1 MLDLASPLNVVAL
14 ASAFEL
20 NVLDIAS
27 PLFMLAL
34 ASALNVLDVASSL
47 IGLHLASGLNVLDV
61 ASPWNQILQ
70 RLIWSGTMSMLTR
83 PFRCYV
89 DAIACPSAMLRLK
102 LS

>member
-1 MLDLASPLNVVAL
+1 MLDLASPLNVLAL
-14 ASAFEL
+14 ASPL
-20 NVLDIAS
+20 NVLD
-27 PLFMLAL
+27 L
-34 ASALNVLDVASSL
+34 
-47 IGLHLASGLNVLDV
+47 

-89 DAIACPSAMLRLK
+89 DAIACLSAVRRLK

>member
-1 MLDLASPLNVVAL
+1 MLDLASPLNVLAL

-20 NVLDIAS
+20 NVLDLAS
-27 PLFMLAL
+27 PV
-34 ASALNVLDVASSL
+34 NVLDL
-47 IGLHLASGLNVLDV
+47 

-83 PFRCYV
+83 PSRCYV
-89 DAIACPSAMLRLK
+89 DAIACPSAVRRLK

>member
-1 MLDLASPLNVVAL
+1 MLDLALPLNVLAL

-20 NVLDIAS
+20 NVLDLAS
-27 PLFMLAL
+27 PV
-34 ASALNVLDVASSL
+34 NVLDL
-47 IGLHLASGLNVLDV
+47 

-89 DAIACPSAMLRLK
+89 DAITCPSAVLRLK